1 MSEQPENIV
10 NRMGR
15 RARRVFNRYLGE
27 PNEAYMEESR
37 NRWEIEDEIGTPLI
51 NPIVDEDGD
60 PISMSASTASRSESW
75 AEHQRRSE
83 ISRMTGI
90 DLSNIEEHVEK
101 YNDKDHKGSI
111 FLTEAMRKSR
121 KIQKRW
127 PKRLLCGG
135 VALYLYGVIK
145 RERFSDLDFVSYESN
160 VVDNECVSL
169 ECSKPYTHCLF
180 LSPDVEPGSVIDGIR
195 LQKLDQILYWKMR
208 YDRPK
213 DQKDLKDYLDKQ
225 FLKADDFKL

>member
-1 MSEQPENIV
+1 MSRVPEDRH
-10 NRMGR
+10 NRRTLRERINSAGR
-15 RARRVFNRYLGE
+15 SFNRWRAEL
-27 PNEAYMEESR
+27 NEAYNWEEESS
-37 NRWEIEDEIGTPLI
+37 EEDELTSL
-51 NPIVDEDGD
+51 
-60 PISMSASTASRSESW
+60 SASSTSRSESW

-83 ISRMTGI
+83 VARMTGMNL
-90 DLSNIEEHVEK
+90 DDVEVVEN
-101 YNDKDHKGSI
+101 YNEKDNHGPSI

-135 VALYLYGVIK
+135 LALYLYGVIK
-145 RERFSDLDFVSYESN
+145 RERFSDLDFVSFEEN
-160 VVDNECVSL
+160 VIDNECISL

-180 LSPDVEPGSVIDGIR
+180 LSPDVEAGSVVEGIM

-208 YDRPK
+208 YNRPK

-225 FLKADDFKL
+225 FLTADDFKL